1 MKYNMAQ
8 KRMFDRAIIDT
19 DRFMDLPM
27 TAKAMYFLLGMEA
40 DDEGF
45 VSYKKVL
52 RIHGGAEDDV
62 KVLIAKNFLISFPT
76 GVVVITDWNT
86 NNWLD
91 TRRIK
96 STEYQNEKKLI
107 ALTIDK
113 KYVLSNGLA
122 SIEESRGEESINNS
136 EQSSPK
142 VKLQDLYSQMGLPE
156 KAKRTVTKWQDEA
169 ANAIKYFVDGEN
181 KASSIFKAFKENNQ
195 KARIALSD
203 CKELERRSAMYFF
216 KVFNEIKQ

>member
-1 MKYNMAQ
+1 MAM

-27 TAKAMYFLLGMEA
+27 TAKAIYFLLGMEA

-52 RIHGGAEDDV
+52 RIHGGNEDDV
-62 KVLIAKNFLISFPT
+62 KVLLTKNFLIGFPT

-91 TRRIK
+91 ARRIK
-96 STEYQNEKKLI
+96 GTEYQNEKKLLS
-107 ALTIDK
+107 LTPDK

-122 SIEESRGEESINNS
+122 SVEECSTEQSINYS
-136 EQSSPK
+136 ETSSPNLK
-142 VKLQDLYSQMGLPE
+142 DLYKNMGLPAP
-156 KAKRTVTKWQDEA
+156 AKRKVNLWQDEA
-169 ANAIKYFVDGEN
+169 ATAIKYLVNGGEE
-181 KASSIFKAFKENNQ
+181 KASSVFKAFRDHNQ
-195 KARIALSD
+195 VAKTALSD
-203 CKELERRSAMYFF
+203 CKELGKTSADYFF
-216 KVFNEIKQ
+216 KIYNETIKKSV